1 MALHLFKGRSAE
13 EQARR
18 HLERQ
23 GLQWLNSNYR
33 CKRGEI
39 DLIMRDV
46 ETLVFVEVRYRKSN
60 TFGSAAESVDRGKQS
75 KLIAA
80 ARHYLQETRTDAPCR
95 FDVVGISGH
104 QGQSVEWVKDAFQAT
119 E

>member
-1 MALHLFKGRSAE
+1 MHLHLLKGKSAE

-23 GLQWLNSNYR
+23 GLKLLDTNYR

-39 DLIMRDV
+39 DLIMQDT
-46 ETLVFVEVRYRKSN
+46 ETLVFIEVRYRKSS
-60 TFGSAAESVDRGKQS
+60 TFGSAVESVTMGKQI

-80 ARHYLQETRTDAPCR
+80 AKHYLQEHRTNTPCR
-95 FDVVGISGH
+95 FDVVGIT
-104 QGQSVEWVKDAFQAT
+104 GQNEAKVEWIKNAFQAN
-119 E
+119 